1 MELGDF
7 VVVTHPGHPM
17 KGARGKIVGR
27 RGEYRP
33 DDPWY
38 LVYLPGR
45 MRSYLIPGSALAVEK
60 ADPSA
65 QRDILYQ

>member
-1 MELGDF
+1 MDLGDF
-7 VVVTHPGHPM
+7 VVVTHPGHHM

-38 LVYLPGR
+38 
-45 MRSYLIPGSALAVEK
+45 YLIPGSALELEK
-60 ADPSA
+60 VGPAA
-65 QRDILYQ
+65 QKDYLYQ